1 MMVCIRWGDCGG
13 HLLVPRSIEI
23 LKVFSLWLLL
33 RNGESLASQWK
44 GRGWSVL
51 FVEEMMLGGGWLCPV
66 YK

>member
-1 MMVCIRWGDCGG
+1 M
-13 HLLVPRSIEI
+13 PRSIEI

-51 FVEEMMLGGGWLCPV
+51 FAEEIMLGGGWSCPV